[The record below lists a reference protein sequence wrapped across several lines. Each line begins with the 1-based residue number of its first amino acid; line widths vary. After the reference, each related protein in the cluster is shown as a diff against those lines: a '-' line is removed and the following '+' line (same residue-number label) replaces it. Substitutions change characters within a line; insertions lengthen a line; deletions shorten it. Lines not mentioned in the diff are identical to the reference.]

1 MVISH
6 GWLDNLPWSLDQ
18 SYLCFLGDI
27 STRSTTTLHDTVDA
41 VDQNIWPRFKI
52 HDTSVSSMLLSFL
65 ASRICR
71 AIRSAIF
78 LRMLASWHVAN
89 PGKPAGCQ
97 VFNVYMSEVRLTH
110 INIYIYIYL
119 HMNIYDHIWR
129 IYIYIIYEYRL
140 GYKVDVFIIRTTKG
154 KIRKLTTKY
163 WYFRVLEFEMH
174 IIIPWSEDDWYTIMW
189 YNMTQ
194 VYREK
199 VYSMYMFI
207 SL

>member
-1 MVISH
+1 MAGWTIYHDHWINPTYVFWGISPL
-6 GWLDNLPWSLDQ
+6 GPQQPFMTPWTRWTKTFGLDSKYTTHRSRRCCCPFWPLESAAPSAQQ
-18 SYLCFLGDI
+18 SSSEC
-27 STRSTTTLHDTVDA
+27 
-41 VDQNIWPRFKI
+41 WPP
-52 HDTSVSSMLLSFL
+52 DMLQTP
-65 ASRICR
+65 
-71 AIRSAIF
+71 
-78 LRMLASWHVAN
+78 AN
-89 PGKPAGCQ
+89 PRVARCSM
-97 VFNVYMSEVRLTH
+97 YICLRCAWH
-110 INIYIYIYL
+110 ILIFIYIYIYIWTY
-119 HMNIYDHIWR
+119 MIIYDE
-129 IYIYIIYEYRL
+129 YIYIIYEYRL